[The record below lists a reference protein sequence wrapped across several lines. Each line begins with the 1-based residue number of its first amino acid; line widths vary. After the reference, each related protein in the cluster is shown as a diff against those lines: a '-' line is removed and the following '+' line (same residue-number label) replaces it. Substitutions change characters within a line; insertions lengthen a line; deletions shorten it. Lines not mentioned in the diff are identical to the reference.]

1 MKQETKRIII
11 TKTNVNNR
19 GTLNL
24 LTYPKNNLNESEAI
38 STKFY
43 NTREIKTININPINK
58 KIALN
63 ISKKKENHRNNIKYK
78 MLIKRI
84 ANKLKKRIYFPKCKI
99 IKFYLEYRLSILKI
113 ANKLK
118 KTAKLINF
126 WDKYLTNIT
135 EKEMT
140 QIQEIAST
148 ACKIIQAGGQKKINK
163 KKISSSNKKNRKN
176 IKNRKINIISILE
189 KNNEIES
196 NNNNDDNNDNNKYE
210 INKNLSFLKNINE
223 NNDEYFI
230 KEFSSFLENN
240 NIKIS
245 PESKL
250 PLFMNDNNMS
260 LLSQKEFWI
269 KYIIFISKKY
279 KNDLSMYNYIFFIEQ
294 FYIWNYNSN
303 SIDEFN
309 KEIKKQIN
317 LLFNEENV
325 NKFLITNKIKDLD
338 GLFEKY
344 KNIHMNNNSIYKE
357 IKVDGEDIKD
367 KICNCPTCVNK
378 GYIDKIIDYNKNN
391 NEISLAKNNN
401 FSFVSNNVIKFDK
414 TKIKKNEE
422 ISILSK
428 KDEENEN
435 IFKYLKKIE
444 MGKNEEEKKG
454 KEKVKKRN
462 SNYKKKRKNKKKD
475 KIQEIFDLLSIDG
488 DSQISEDSYDSL
500 HKSTKRRTKSTKI
513 KSKGN

>member
-1 MKQETKRIII
+1 MKQGTKRIII
-11 TKTNVNNR
+11 TKSNINNK

-38 STKFY
+38 STKFN
-43 NTREIKTININPINK
+43 NTREMKIININPINK

-78 MLIKRI
+78 MLIKKI

-118 KTAKLINF
+118 KTAKHINF

-135 EKEMT
+135 MKEIS

-163 KKISSSNKKNRKN
+163 KKFSSANKKSNRKN
-176 IKNRKINIISILE
+176 IKKRKINIAILE
-189 KNNEIES
+189 KNNERELYKD
-196 NNNNDDNNDNNKYE
+196 NDNNDNNKLE
-210 INKNLSFLKNINE
+210 INKHLSFLKNINE
-223 NNDEYFI
+223 NNDAYFI

-240 NIKIS
+240 NIKII

-250 PLFMNDNNMS
+250 PLFMNDNNMP

-279 KNDLSMYNYIFFIEQ
+279 KSDLSLYNYIFFIEQ
-294 FYIWNYNSN
+294 FCIWNYNKN
-303 SIDEFN
+303 TIDEFN
-309 KEIKKQIN
+309 KEIKKQIS
-317 LLFNEENV
+317 LLFNEEDV
-325 NKFLITNKIKDLD
+325 NKFLIANKIKDLD

-344 KNIHMNNNSIYKE
+344 KNIHMNNNNMYRE
-357 IKVDGEDIKD
+357 IKFDGEDIKD
-367 KICNCPTCVNK
+367 KMCNCPTCANK
-378 GYIDKIIDYNKNN
+378 GFIDKIIDYNKTN
-391 NEISLAKNNN
+391 NEISFAKNNN
-401 FSFVSNNVIKFDK
+401 LSYVNENAIKFYK
-414 TKIKKNEE
+414 TKIKKNGHNE

-428 KDEENEN
+428 KEEEDEN

-444 MGKNEEEKKG
+444 MGKNEEK

-462 SNYKKKRKNKKKD
+462 SNYKKNRKNKKNN

-488 DSQISEDSYDSL
+488 DSQISEDSYDSI

-513 KSKGN
+513 KNKDN